1 MRLIVCW
8 LRKKPASQA
17 GERGF
22 VKGGR
27 YFSGRKGGLEVPA
40 FLQAEPSEGISE
52 QGPEGVGEEGEESWA
67 GLVEEIAGIE
77 IAIGVE
83 VSIGLVVIAEDLAAE
98 GFLPEETGIDDGL
111 GAEGGGEVADG
122 EDGGAHFCGGDSA
135 TGEENLGDE
144 DDGDEDDGLHG
155 GAGEGGDDQTDAD
168 SGEGSA
174 EEGDDLEGDRAVAA
188 TASEEDHEV
197 KEEGLEG
204 GDGGEKEVFAGE
216 ISEGGDTDETFS
228 AIDGQFFHDLLSGV
242 TATEPEGGEVGEE
255 EG

>member
-27 YFSGRKGGLEVPA
+27 YFCGRKGESEVAP
-40 FLQAEPSEGISE
+40 FLQAEASDGISE
-52 QGPEGVGEEGEESWA
+52 ESPEGVTEDSEESWA
-67 GLVEEIAGIE
+67 GLVEEIACME
-77 IAIGVE
+77 IAIGIE
-83 VSIGLVVIAEDLAAE
+83 VSIGLVVIAEELAAE

-122 EDGGAHFCGGDSA
+122 EDGGGHFCWGDSA
-135 TGEENLGDE
+135 TREEDLGDE
-144 DDGDEDDGLHG
+144 DDGDEDDGLGG
-155 GAGEGGDDQTDAD
+155 GAGEGGDDEAD
-168 SGEGSA
+168 PDTREGGA

-188 TASEEDHEV
+188 PAGEEDYEV

-204 GDGGEKEVFAGE
+204 GDGGEEEVFAGE
-216 ISEGGDTDETFS
+216 IRVGGDTDETFS
-228 AIDGQFFHDLLSGV
+228 AIDGQFFHDLLGGV

>member
-27 YFSGRKGGLEVPA
+27 YFCGRKGESEVAP
-40 FLQAEPSEGISE
+40 FLQAEASDGISE
-52 QGPEGVGEEGEESWA
+52 ESPEGVAEDSEESRA
-67 GLVEEIAGIE
+67 GSVEEIAGME

-83 VSIGLVVIAEDLAAE
+83 VSIGLVVIAEELAAE
-98 GFLPEETGIDDGL
+98 RFLPEETGIDDGL

-122 EDGGAHFCGGDSA
+122 EDGGGHFCGGDSA

-155 GAGEGGDDQTDAD
+155 GASEGGDDQTDTD
-168 SGEGSA
+168 SGEGGA
-174 EEGDDLEGDRAVAA
+174 EEGDDLEGDRAIAT

-204 GDGGEKEVFAGE
+204 GDGGEEEVFAGE
-216 ISEGGDTDETFS
+216 IRVGGDTDETFS
-228 AIDGQFFHDLLSGV
+228 AIDG
-242 TATEPEGGEVGEE
+242 
-255 EG
+255 